1 MLLRGGIVHSYIHVQ
16 CVMYHVLYPQEK
28 WDSMTRKWRDHKSL
42 VQLVR
47 LFLID
52 EVHQLNDEVRGPT
65 MEAIVSRM
73 KTIRAASAMA
83 QGEGGGGGGEVG
95 RNRGGLRF
103 IAVSA
108 TIPNITDVSR
118 AVPISLNGQTR
129 GQLVLECVTSPS
141 SPGGWALRNLQLW
154 NTSKL

>member
-1 MLLRGGIVHSYIHVQ
+1 MKSIPYFSMFSFAVYV
-16 CVMYHVLYPQEK
+16 YPQEK

-52 EVHQLNDEVRGPT
+52 EVHQLNDESRGPT

-73 KTIRAASAMA
+73 KTVRASLSWE
-83 QGEGGGGGGEVG
+83 EG
-95 RNRGGLRF
+95 RGNSSVEHSSSVLRF

-108 TIPNITDVSR
+108 TIPNISDVSE
-118 AVPISLNGQTR
+118 ACDDIFAKD
-129 GQLVLECVTSPS
+129 LVLTVEGSCVF
-141 SPGGWALRNLQLW
+141 
-154 NTSKL
+154 

>member
-1 MLLRGGIVHSYIHVQ
+1 
-16 CVMYHVLYPQEK
+16 
-28 WDSMTRKWRDHKSL
+28 MTRKWRDHKSL

-73 KTIRAASAMA
+73 KTIRAATMTT
-83 QGEGGGGGGEVG
+83 ECGGGGGGSEGVLVG
-95 RNRGGLRF
+95 EGGRGGGGGLRF

-108 TIPNITDVSR
+108 TIPNIADVR
-118 AVPISLNGQTR
+118 
-129 GQLVLECVTSPS
+129 CVAHILFSY
-141 SPGGWALRNLQLW
+141 LRF
-154 NTSKL
+154 SGI